1 MGFYIAE
8 IDKDKPRNAKEE
20 RPPRLRLSSA
30 SYRAACQSNAPQ
42 AVIKVASYVR
52 GTSVLRTMNYIARD
66 GDQELESESGEIIRG
81 KDAIKDR
88 FTNWRQDF
96 EPGAPGTKRP
106 PRHATHMILSA
117 KCENTAQNVRRL
129 EAAARQFLHD
139 RYGKQGYEYVWTI
152 HRDTENPHVHVL
164 VKNHN
169 RELGKK
175 LRIDKADL
183 MAMREEFAKQL
194 TLRGIEQVATRRMD
208 RQSVVER
215 VAKGLESARKDRD
228 WFRAT
233 LEKVEQKHFT
243 NGVHAGN
250 WLTRQVKQAERLKRL
265 LERDVSALSPTRA
278 DLLREIKQAKKE
290 TLALASEKPGIAA
303 RATVQRIAADFKKY
317 SKELAALRPNDKAE
331 AGTGAASSR
340 AKLEE
345 RRKREAAL
353 EKWWAQQRTDI
364 AAAREYIT
372 KTVNDPGERRDA
384 LSQLTQYQKNL
395 ERAVVRDQA
404 RER

>member
-8 IDKDKPRNAKEE
+8 IDKNKARKGKEE
-20 RPPRLRLSSA
+20 RLPGGRFASSF
-30 SYRAACQSNAPQ
+30 YRQACQSNAPQ
-42 AVIKVASYVR
+42 AVIKIASHVR
-52 GTSVLRTMNYIARD
+52 GTSVLRTMEYIARE
-66 GDQELESESGEIIRG
+66 GEQQLESESGETIQG
-81 KDAIKDR
+81 KEAIKER
-88 FTNWRQDF
+88 FAEWRQDF

-117 KCENTAQNVRRL
+117 KCENTSQNARRL

-139 RYGKQGYEYVWTI
+139 RYGKQGYEYVFSV
-152 HRDTENPHVHVL
+152 HRDTANPHVHVL

-194 TLRGIEQVATRRMD
+194 SMRGIEQVATRRMD

-215 VAKGLESARKDRD
+215 VAKGLESAKADRD

-233 LEKVEQKHFT
+233 LEKIEQKHFT

-250 WLTRQVKQAERLKRL
+250 WLTRQVKQADNLKRL
-265 LERDVSALSPTRA
+265 LERDVSVLSPTRFE
-278 DLLREIKQAKKE
+278 LLREIKAAKKE
-290 TLALASEKPGIAA
+290 TLALATEKPGVAA
-303 RATVQRIAADFKKY
+303 QATVQRIAADFKKY
-317 SKELAALRPNDKAE
+317 SKELAALQPEPADKAE
-331 AGTGAASSR
+331 QKGGSR
-340 AKLEE
+340 ARLEE

-353 EKWWAQQRTDI
+353 EKWWEQQRADI
-364 AAAREYIT
+364 ATAKEHIT
-372 KTVNDPGERRDA
+372 KTVSDSGQRRDA
-384 LSQLTQYQKNL
+384 LTQLTQYQKSL
-395 ERAVVRDQA
+395 ERSVSRDQA